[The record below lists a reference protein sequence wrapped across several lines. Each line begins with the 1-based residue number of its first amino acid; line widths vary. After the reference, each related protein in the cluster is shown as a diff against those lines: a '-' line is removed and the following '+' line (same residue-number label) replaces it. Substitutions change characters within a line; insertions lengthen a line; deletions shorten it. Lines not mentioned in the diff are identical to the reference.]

1 MAHLCVNIDH
11 IATLRQARGGVEPD
25 PVNAVKL
32 VEKAGAIGVT
42 VHLRED
48 RRHIQDKDVFLIK
61 KIIKTKLNL
70 EMSINQDIVNI
81 ALQVIPDEATIVPEK
96 RKELTTE
103 GGLDVKGNF
112 KRLKNVVKKLKQK
125 KIIVSLFINPDI
137 KQIKPAKEVGADYIE
152 IHTGRYAD
160 AKTIQNREYEL
171 QKIKKAAYFAHL
183 IGLKINAGHGL
194 NYKNVK
200 PVARIPVIEDLNI
213 GHSIISRAVMVGL
226 DKAIK
231 DMIKLIQY

>member
-11 IATLRQARGGVEPD
+11 IATLRQARGGIDPD
-25 PVNAVKL
+25 PVKAVKL

-70 EMSINQDIVNI
+70 EMSINQEIVDI
-81 ALQVIPDEATIVPEK
+81 AFQVIPNEATIVPEK

-103 GGLDVKGNF
+103 GGLDIKSNF
-112 KRLKNVVKKLKQK
+112 KKLKNVITKLKQK

-137 KQIKPAKEVGADYIE
+137 KQIKLAKEVGADYIE

-160 AKTIQNREYEL
+160 AKTINRRENEL
-171 QKIKKAAYFAHL
+171 QKIKRAAYFAHK

-194 NYKNVK
+194 NYQNVK
-200 PVARIPVIEDLNI
+200 PISKISIIDDLNI
-213 GHSIISRAVMVGL
+213 GHSIISRAVIVGL

-231 DMIKLIQY
+231 DMIKLIQQ